1 MQRIFC
7 VNRFFRRVRKIAK
20 IEATVSFV
28 MFVHLRAS
36 VCVEQFGYHWTDF
49 REILYLS
56 TFRKF
61 VEEMQVLFKV

>member
-1 MQRIFC
+1 
-7 VNRFFRRVRKIAK
+7 
-20 IEATVSFV
+20 

-36 VCVEQFGYHWTDF
+36 VFVEQFNYHWTDF

-61 VEEMQVLFKV
+61 VEEMQVLI